1 MIAEMAK
8 RWTDAL
14 RSGEYEQGKD
24 WLRKGDRFCCLGVL
38 CDVVGV
44 EWAPSCDEKEGCAA
58 NGKDRLGLPD
68 VVKDAA
74 GMRDPIGR
82 YSPSESLTWLN
93 DVMEW
98 DFKKIADFID
108 TNWGIL

>member
-14 RSGEYEQGKD
+14 RSGKYEQGKY

-44 EWAPSCDEKEGCAA
+44 EWSPPRDEEEGYVA
-58 NGKDRLGLPD
+58 NGTDRIGLPD

-74 GMRDPIGR
+74 GMRDSIGR
-82 YSPSESLTWLN
+82 YSPSESMTWLN
-93 DVMEW
+93 DFLGW
-98 DFKKIADFID
+98 DFEQIADFIH
-108 TNWGIL
+108 TNWRIL

>member
-44 EWAPSCDEKEGCAA
+44 EWVPPCDGIGGYFA
-58 NGKDRLGLPD
+58 NGTARHALPD

-74 GMRDPIGR
+74 GMRDAIGR
-82 YSPSESLTWLN
+82 YSPSESMTFLN
-93 DVMEW
+93 DFMDW
-98 DFKKIADFID
+98 DFEQIADFID